1 MANMFKDLFGA
12 AKTAHNAPNSQ
23 ADINELR
30 QEMMYTS
37 TNNPAIHNNAGT
49 QISGTQLSGTQAS
62 GQQLL
67 NVRYPSPITNIRF
80 AIEKVRNGYTL
91 DVDGEEYIAKDIAEV
106 VVIITSQIAAMELK
120 AASNK

>member
-1 MANMFKDLFGA
+1 MANMFKNLLEA

-30 QEMMYTS
+30 QEMINIR
-37 TNNPAIHNNAGT
+37 TNYPAIQNNAGT
-49 QISGTQLSGTQAS
+49 QISGTNAS
-62 GQQLL
+62 GRQVF
-67 NVRYPSPITNIRF
+67 NVRYPSPIISIKF
-80 AIEKVRNGYTL
+80 ALEKVRNGYTL
-91 DVDGEEYIAKDIAEV
+91 DVDGEDYIAKDIAEV